1 MSSFPSHNVGLVNL
15 GNTCFL
21 NSVLQALRLCPPL
34 MKVFLADPTRTLAT
48 RTETKKGPLMSAFQ
62 TLLRD
67 VWTAEDGGSLIPR
80 GFVATLGQTVR
91 DCDDDWY
98 RPRQQA
104 DSAECLQYILDA
116 LHDAI
121 YRRVNIRISGE
132 ARNTEER
139 AQLAAMEA
147 WSQFFAK
154 EYSPIVEHMFGQN
167 QSQVRCES
175 CGHTSNRYEP
185 WSMLKLPIPGGDVPG
200 SSVPS
205 MTDCL
210 NAAHELERIEDY
222 QCDGCKGRHVA
233 TIANKISRLPTVL
246 ILVLKRF
253 TNTGAKIRGRVAWDL
268 DSLDLS
274 PWLAFSRCPYTDSP
288 TQSVYES
295 FAVIEHMGSANGG
308 HYRTFARDFGGDMAP
323 WTEYD
328 DSAVRGNV
336 PPSEIVNEDS
346 YIVFL
351 TPRESRTKLHAMTMA
366 AVNGL
371 ASASASADGQKASK

>member
-1 MSSFPSHNVGLVNL
+1 
-15 GNTCFL
+15 
-21 NSVLQALRLCPPL
+21 

-48 RTETKKGPLMSAFQ
+48 RSGTKKGPLMAAFQ

-67 VWTAEDGGSLIPR
+67 MWSSEDGGSLVPR
-80 GFVATLGQTVR
+80 GFVGALGQTVR

-132 ARNTEER
+132 ARNAEEH

-167 QSQVRCES
+167 QTQIRCE

-205 MTDCL
+205 MADCL
-210 NAAHELERIEDY
+210 NAAHESERIEDY
-222 QCDGCKGRHVA
+222 QCDGCKGRRVA
-233 TIANKISRLPTVL
+233 TITNKISRLPTVL

-253 TNTGAKIRGRVAWDL
+253 TNTGAKIRGRVVWDL
-268 DSLDLS
+268 NNLDLS

-288 TQSVYES
+288 TQSIYES
-295 FAVIEHMGSANGG
+295 FAVIEHMGSAHGG
-308 HYRTFARDFGGDMAP
+308 HYRMFARTPQEQSVDSV

-328 DSAVRGNV
+328 DSGVRDNV
-336 PPSEIVNEDS
+336 PSAEIVNEDS

-351 TPRESRTKLHAMTMA
+351 TPQESRSKMNEMMA
-366 AVNGL
+366 DAVNKL
-371 ASASASADGQKASK
+371 AADKKSATD